1 MKCVTLLLLFLS
13 GFAHAQVSSSFIR
26 RDSVPSVFPPDV
38 MPNARSNNSFYR
50 YHSDPNNVVRAT
62 LDNMPVKVPDTST
75 YYSAL
80 RPYRHFQQHFRK
92 EDLPPLI
99 KPMPNILPRRFRK

>member
-1 MKCVTLLLLFLS
+1 MKRVTLLLLFLS

-38 MPNARSNNSFYR
+38 IPNARPNNSFYR
-50 YHSDPNNVVRAT
+50 YHSDPNYVLRAT

-80 RPYRHFQQHFRK
+80 RPYRHFQKNLRQEEMPSF
-92 EDLPPLI
+92 I
-99 KPMPNILPRRFRK
+99 KPMPNVLPRRFRR